1 MPDLQRFA
9 VFIVAALVLFLALVR
24 WVIRKRT
31 TKPRQPSIAALAIN
45 VVPVGMIFARY
56 SLIFFHDLSWTVYY
70 GIPALNTL
78 VLPPLCLRMSRSEA
92 ASYVPLAL
100 LMAPVIHVVFSLFV
114 GWHDY
119 MPFPL
124 YIPSL
129 AEMAHRIKL

>member
-31 TKPRQPSIAALAIN
+31 TKPRQPSIAALAII

-78 VLPPLCLRMSRSEA
+78 VSA
-92 ASYVPLAL
+92 ASLSTHVALRGCILCSLGLAHGTSHPCRFL
-100 LMAPVIHVVFSLFV
+100 AVCRMA
-114 GWHDY
+114 
-119 MPFPL
+119 
-124 YIPSL
+124 
-129 AEMAHRIKL
+129 